1 MLSIVET
8 VKFIMCERNVW
19 QFEIIH
25 HVIWS
30 LWPFQLPS
38 LILVRLNQLFINL
51 TTATRACARVQRYLY
66 ISLLLQHNWNVWKNL
81 LPLKKASSKI
91 KSRGCL
97 PKSSVEHT
105 NHDIVS
111 FNVIVFLCIFI
122 DFRFQFIKM
131 CVQRLT
137 MAQWIGRNMMIM
149 MVMSNETHTIVAAQP
164 SEITWIALGP
174 MCVSN
179 ARQHTTRVASSVSSS
194 FLFFSPHS
202 AASSSTTTQP
212 SKKVWKVFKRPT
224 PAGSEKKMNE
234 KENK

>member
-1 MLSIVET
+1 ML
-8 VKFIMCERNVW
+8 
-19 QFEIIH
+19 Q
-25 HVIWS
+25 
-30 LWPFQLPS
+30 
-38 LILVRLNQLFINL
+38 
-51 TTATRACARVQRYLY
+51 Y
-66 ISLLLQHNWNVWKNL
+66 NWNVWKNL
-81 LPLKKASSKI
+81 LPLRKASCKI

-137 MAQWIGRNMMIM
+137 MAQWVGRNMMIM

-164 SEITWIALGP
+164 SEITWIALGS

-194 FLFFSPHS
+194 FFFFLLHTRQHRRRLRHNRTREYEKFLKGPLQRGVRRRW
-202 AASSSTTTQP
+202 TR
-212 SKKVWKVFKRPT
+212 KKI
-224 PAGSEKKMNE
+224 
-234 KENK
+234 NKQQNIGL